1 MPDLSLLQARAGTL
15 GLGAG
20 EARSRAKVQASCW
33 LKVQESGRTEGEG
46 AGRLPLFIISRLSSE
61 KLVWDWACSCTN
73 HSCRPVSR
81 DPLVTNDSPPA
92 SWL

>member
-20 EARSRAKVQASCW
+20 EALSRAKVQASCW

-46 AGRLPLFIISRLSSE
+46 AGRLPLFSISRLSSE

-73 HSCRPVSR
+73 HS
-81 DPLVTNDSPPA
+81 
-92 SWL
+92 